1 MKNKYVISDLEKIR
15 LLIEYDVS
23 KTYFENNQFISEQS
37 DLRAATSSAGA
48 TATYYDGPY
57 FSPGDWDSHEFLNC
71 IEITSGVLGM
81 LPTPLAPLFLG
92 ISVIA
97 GVADAKLYFDEND
110 PYMGT
115 MMLALT
121 LIPGGDLLKI
131 FKTSKAFQKIGVS
144 GLKKLIKA
152 YKSGNLKKESVKYL
166 KEFTNIFKLPSVTKQ
181 VSKGIIEASLLTL
194 KSNLKNKSS
203 KFLINFL
210 IYLYKISKWAGKTT
224 FKVGGIV
231 FTIDKLYLLIF
242 ADNEKYFNSRQKN
255 ELRML
260 INKTL
265 GITSAVK
272 DYENNPDVKKQ
283 LLDNI
288 DKQLANPEMI
298 EEVLGDLK
306 NTTVKDY
313 ENFNPSS
320 FDSIPNATEIDN
332 KPNATDIDNKTNAT
346 NLRSVTS
353 YSK

>member
-1 MKNKYVISDLEKIR
+1 MDVKYVISDLEKIR
-15 LLIEYDVS
+15 LLIKYDVS
-23 KTYFENNQFISEQS
+23 KTCFENNQFISEQS

-48 TATYYDGPY
+48 TASYYDGPY
-57 FSPGDWDSHEFLNC
+57 FSPGDWDSHDFLNC
-71 IEITSGVLGM
+71 IELTSGVLGM

-97 GVADAKLYFDEND
+97 GVSDAVTYFQEDD

-115 MMLALT
+115 MMMALT
-121 LIPGGDLLKI
+121 LIPVGELLKI
-131 FKTSKAFQKIGVS
+131 FKSSKAFQKIGVT

-166 KEFTNIFKLPSVTKQ
+166 KEFTNIFKQPSVTKQ
-181 VSKGIIEASLLTL
+181 VNKGLIEASLLTL
-194 KSNLKNKSS
+194 KNNLKNKSS

-210 IYLYKISKWAGKTT
+210 IYLYKFSKGVGKIT
-224 FKVGGIV
+224 FKVGGTV

-260 INKTL
+260 VNKTL

-272 DYENNPDVKKQ
+272 DYEKNPDVKKQ
-283 LLDNI
+283 TLDKI
-288 DKQLANPEMI
+288 YKQLENPKII
-298 EEVLGDLK
+298 EGVFDDLK
-306 NTTVKDY
+306 NVTVVDY
-313 ENFNPSS
+313 ENFNSSS
-320 FDSIPNATEIDN
+320 FDSISDATEIDN
-332 KPNATDIDNKTNAT
+332 KPNAT